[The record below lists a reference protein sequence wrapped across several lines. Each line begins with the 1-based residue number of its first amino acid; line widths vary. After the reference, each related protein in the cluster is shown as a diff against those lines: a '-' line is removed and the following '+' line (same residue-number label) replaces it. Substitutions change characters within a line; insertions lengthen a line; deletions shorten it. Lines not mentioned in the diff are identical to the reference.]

1 MEDNLN
7 NENFEENKTHPDM
20 TVVKTKKRMDKK
32 YKVTIV
38 ALSLLLAI
46 ALTSTI
52 ALAAF
57 QANKTSSATISF
69 ANGLTLKLEATA
81 TSDSTIRIATT
92 NASVSGTFTY
102 SATSGNSMTG
112 LTSNVVIDGIK
123 GTLNQAGYLAY
134 SILLKEGS
142 NNIAGSW
149 AALTDTGTS
158 AVFTPNGSGKP
169 NNWRAK
175 ITLAAG
181 WTAATSSNT
190 YKIQNATQ
198 IAANTATNLF
208 TKLEFYGSGT
218 AANVTDLAGRSIIMS
233 FKVVADTTSGSNA
246 AASL

>member
-81 TSDSTIRIATT
+81 TSDSTIRIATA

-102 SATSGNSMTG
+102 SATSGNSMTN

-142 NNIAGSW
+142 SNIVGSW
-149 AALTDTGTS
+149 AALTNTGTS
-158 AVFTPNGSGKP
+158 AVFTPTSGAK
-169 NNWRAK
+169 NWRAK

-181 WTAATSSNT
+181 WTASAVTSNT

-198 IAANTATNLF
+198 IAANTATPLF
-208 TKLEFYGSGT
+208 SKLEFYCSGT